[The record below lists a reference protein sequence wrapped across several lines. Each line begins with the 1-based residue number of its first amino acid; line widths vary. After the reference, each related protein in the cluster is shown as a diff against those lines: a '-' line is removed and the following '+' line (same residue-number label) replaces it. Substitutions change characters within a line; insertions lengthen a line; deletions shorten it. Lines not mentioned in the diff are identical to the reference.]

1 MALSGG
7 DGLSERIFEHN
18 TYSVAF
24 AERRDIGEEWNRVK
38 WNLKHH
44 QIGYHRLYYRTD
56 TVGGR
61 AVIHLVD
68 CDIELLPGNVYFIP
82 AFSVLQSEIDG
93 EMNKYYVHFQSDS
106 LVFGLYRY
114 LSGRYCVK
122 GNSFTESLFET
133 VVENYTKNTPDA
145 HMKVRG
151 AMDLLLADFFTE
163 PVVDRHSLLRFERV
177 LYYIEE
183 NYKKNISLSELASL
197 MNISTMYF
205 SNSFKSAF
213 HISPKQYILNKRLT
227 ESQRLLLETDLSVKE
242 IAYAV
247 GFENENY
254 FSEFFSAKVG
264 ISALKFRMRDLPRT
278 RESLL

>member
-1 MALSGG
+1 
-7 DGLSERIFEHN
+7 
-18 TYSVAF
+18 
-24 AERRDIGEEWNRVK
+24 
-38 WNLKHH
+38 
-44 QIGYHRLYYRTD
+44 
-56 TVGGR
+56 
-61 AVIHLVD
+61 
-68 CDIELLPGNVYFIP
+68 
-82 AFSVLQSEIDG
+82 
-93 EMNKYYVHFQSDS
+93 
-106 LVFGLYRY
+106 
-114 LSGRYCVK
+114 
-122 GNSFTESLFET
+122 
-133 VVENYTKNTPDA
+133 
-145 HMKVRG
+145 MKVRG